1 MRTQDQP
8 HRRHDGYINM
18 LTKVGT
24 AKDSTEAY
32 VYAYEPPTPDVEL
45 AQIYES
51 NGLFAK
57 IIDKPAELAFKNG
70 YNIKI
75 NDPDIE
81 QFVVDSLEKLRFKE
95 CGVRA
100 TKWSRLF
107 GE

>member
-45 AQIYES
+45 APIYQS

-57 IIDKPAELAFKNG
+57 IIDKPAELAFTNG
-70 YNIKI
+70 FTFKV

-81 QFVVDSLEKLRFKE
+81 HFIIDSLAPLRFKA
-95 CGVRA
+95 CG
-100 TKWSRLF
+100 
-107 GE
+107 